1 MDEHGIRPNMYSV
14 KRRSSTGCSIN
25 LLPTHKT
32 IHPPF
37 FSARQMRD
45 NKLEQ
50 EITHI
55 YHHNQEYLEA

>member
-1 MDEHGIRPNMYSV
+1 MVFDRTCTALKDAAVQAAP
-14 KRRSSTGCSIN
+14 STYYPHTKPSTP
-25 LLPTHKT
+25 L
-32 IHPPF
+32 F